1 MNKYCETAMKK
12 YYETVPKVL
21 WNSNEKYYETA
32 PIKIHVILW
41 KSTLSPQS
49 GNMNWASVRCLLRG
63 GGGGGCVHNVFK
75 EYFCLSSNCSH
86 HWLDVLSANMCKQMW
101 LNGKVLDCNARD
113 RWFKP
118 AQFYLYFCIRKATHG
133 LSNVTLGCVLYG
145 TISIRVPFRPMTVQ
159 VSN

>member
-32 PIKIHVILW
+32 PIKIILW

-49 GNMNWASVRCLLRG
+49 GNMTWASVRCLL

-75 EYFCLSSNCSH
+75 EYFGLSSNCSH
-86 HWLDVLSANMCKQMW
+86 QWLDVLSAFLYKQMW
-101 LNGKVLDCNARD
+101 LNGTVLDWNARD

-118 AQFYLYFCIRKATHG
+118 AQFYLYFCTRKATHG

-145 TISIRVPFRPMTVQ
+145 TISTRVPFRPTTVQ